1 MRRPPP
7 LTHNGHVG
15 FDIPTPVMRVSLAF
29 KAFIKGELGSE
40 ERLNRLV
47 V

>member
-1 MRRPPP
+1 MV
-7 LTHNGHVG
+7 TWDSI
-15 FDIPTPVMRVSLAF
+15 FPTPVMRVSLAF
-29 KAFIKGELGSE
+29 NAFIKGELGSE